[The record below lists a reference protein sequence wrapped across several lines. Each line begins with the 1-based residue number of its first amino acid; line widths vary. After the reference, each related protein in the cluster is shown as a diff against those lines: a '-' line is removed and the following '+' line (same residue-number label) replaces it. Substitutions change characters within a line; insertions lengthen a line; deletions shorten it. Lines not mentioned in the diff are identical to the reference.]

1 MSWAANI
8 PKTQFTVR
16 LMGEKAGVDLESMKV
31 HSTGD
36 LEIDEPI
43 AFTPTDAYYEE
54 MKHFVDCIQGDKEP
68 ITTPS
73 QMLELQ
79 AILDMILMSSREYR
93 VIKRNEV

>member
-1 MSWAANI
+1 
-8 PKTQFTVR
+8 
-16 LMGEKAGVDLESMKV
+16 MGEKAGVDLESMKV

-36 LEIDEPI
+36 SEMDEPI
-43 AFTPTDAYYEE
+43 MFTPTDAYLEE
-54 MKHFVDCIQGDKEP
+54 MKHFVDCIQSDKEP

-79 AILDMILMSSREYR
+79 AMLDMILMSSRENR